1 VVFVGYQANGTLGR
15 RLVDGAKWV
24 RIFGEDVQANAQIHT
39 VGGLSA
45 HADQRGLLEWYSG
58 FDPHPPLAL
67 VHGEDDAR
75 KTLASEIDK
84 RFGVEA
90 ELARPGETREV

>member
-1 VVFVGYQANGTLGR
+1 M
-15 RLVDGAKWV
+15 
-24 RIFGEDVQANAQIHT
+24 RIHGEDVQANARIHT

-45 HADQRGLLEWYSG
+45 HADQHGLIDWYSG

-75 KTLASEIDK
+75 GVLADEIRK
-84 RFGVEA
+84 RFGVEV
-90 ELARPGETREV
+90 ELARPGMEREV